1 MPHHAVRH
9 PTKLKVRVV
18 YDLKAKFNGT
28 SLNDHLL
35 QGPDLTNPLIGV
47 LMRFRHG
54 HYAVTADIEEMFY
67 QVKVPLEDRDVFR
80 FLWWSDGDINK
91 PVSDYRMNVHV
102 FGARSSPSCV
112 NYALRKTAE
121 DHGGWRLNQWT
132 ANNKDVLKKIPESE
146 RDASV
151 ASLDLNAS
159 QSGYGTASYL
169 KMVNASE
176 RVYCTLVMARAR
188 VAPLKPTTIPRLELT
203 AATVAARMD
212 CKLRK
217 ELGLKLE
224 DSVFWTDSTSVLKYL
239 FNQKARYHTFV
250 ANRVNLIRELSSAS
264 AWRYVDTKS
273 NPADL
278 ASRGLDVDTFLTS
291 EMWIRGPRFLHEPE
305 SSWPQVPE
313 DVKHG
318 SLEDDVEVKVSVMVC
333 ETVTTVMSFIE
344 EFASRFSNWQK
355 FVRCHAWVRRFL
367 KRNQMGVQASSK
379 IVRLRPFL
387 QDGLL
392 RVGGRLRHSGRHFN
406 ATHPIILPN
415 KSSLVKLMSIEV
427 MDSMETDS
435 FINAL
440 RRFTARRGPVKSIR
454 SDNGTNLVGAEKV
467 LRQELQL
474 LDQTAICDTMS
485 TRGISWCFNP
495 PHASHFGGVWERQ
508 IRSIRRVLSGICYQQ
523 TLTDDSLHTL
533 FCEVEAIINGRPL
546 TRVTDDPD
554 CLQPLT
560 PSMLL
565 NLKGSPGPVMNTD
578 NKNLYA
584 RRRWKQVQYLAD
596 LFWKRWSKEYLPLLQ
611 ERQKWNIKRRD
622 VKKGD
627 IVLAL
632 DERLPRGTWPLA
644 RVIEVMCDSDGHVRS
659 AKLKTVSGEYIRPI
673 SKMCLLLESEINT
686 EN

>member
-1 MPHHAVRH
+1 MAEDCFTFKICLGDKPVTR
-9 PTKLKVRVV
+9 R
-18 YDLKAKFNGT
+18 
-28 SLNDHLL
+28 
-35 QGPDLTNPLIGV
+35 GV
-47 LMRFRHG
+47 LSIAAPI
-54 HYAVTADIEEMFY
+54 YD
-67 QVKVPLEDRDVFR
+67 PL
-80 FLWWSDGDINK
+80 G
-91 PVSDYRMNVHV
+91 M
-102 FGARSSPSCV
+102 
-112 NYALRKTAE
+112 
-121 DHGGWRLNQWT
+121 
-132 ANNKDVLKKIPESE
+132 
-146 RDASV
+146 V
-151 ASLDLNAS
+151 ASLTLPAKMILQDMCQMQLGWDENMGDKEAARWRKWLEQLPKLSRFKVPRSLVPISFGSVISYQLHHFADAS
-159 QSGYGTASYL
+159 QSGYGTDSYL

-176 RVYCTLVMARAR
+176 RVYCTLVMSRAK

-224 DSVFWTDSTSVLKYL
+224 DSVFWTDSTPMLKYL

-264 AWRYVDTKS
+264 AWRYVDTNS
-273 NPADL
+273 NPTDL
-278 ASRGLDVDTFLTS
+278 ASRDLDVDTFLRS
-291 EMWIRGPRFLHEPE
+291 EMWIRGPRFLHESE
-305 SSWPQVPE
+305 SSWPQVP
-313 DVKHG
+313 DVKHR
-318 SLEDDVEVKVSVMVC
+318 SLEEDVEVKVSVMVC

-355 FVRCHAWVRRFL
+355 LPCMSQTILEAKPDGR
-367 KRNQMGVQASSK
+367 VQASSK

-387 QDGLL
+387 QDGLV
-392 RVGGRLRHSGRHFN
+392 RVGGRLRHSGRDPN

-415 KSSLVKLMSIEV
+415 KSSLVKLMVRWHHEKLAHCVHIEV

-454 SDNGTNLVGAEKV
+454 SDNGTNLVGTEKF

-533 FCEVEAIINGRPL
+533 FCEVEAIINNRPL
-546 TRVTDDPD
+546 TRITDDPD

-565 NLKGSPGPVMNTD
+565 NLEGSPGPVMNTD

-627 IVLAL
+627 IVLVL

-659 AKLKTVSGEYIRPI
+659 AKLTTVNREYIQPI
-673 SKMCLLLESEINT
+673 SKMCLLLENEINT

>member
-1 MPHHAVRH
+1 MVAPLTLPAKMILQDMCQMQLGWDENMGDKEAARWRKWLEQLPKLSRFKLPRSLVPISFGSVISYQLHH
-9 PTKLKVRVV
+9 
-18 YDLKAKFNGT
+18 F
-28 SLNDHLL
+28 
-35 QGPDLTNPLIGV
+35 
-47 LMRFRHG
+47 
-54 HYAVTADIEEMFY
+54 AD
-67 QVKVPLEDRDVFR
+67 
-80 FLWWSDGDINK
+80 
-91 PVSDYRMNVHV
+91 
-102 FGARSSPSCV
+102 
-112 NYALRKTAE
+112 
-121 DHGGWRLNQWT
+121 
-132 ANNKDVLKKIPESE
+132 
-146 RDASV
+146 
-151 ASLDLNAS
+151 AS

-188 VAPLKPTTIPRLELT
+188 VAPLKPTTIPRLELN
-203 AATVAARMD
+203 
-212 CKLRK
+212 LQN
-217 ELGLKLE
+217 GLL
-224 DSVFWTDSTSVLKYL
+224 VTTP
-239 FNQKARYHTFV
+239 
-250 ANRVNLIRELSSAS
+250 LSSAS

-367 KRNQMGVQASSK
+367 KRKYVPKLPDVNCLSSKEITDAETHIWKLVQQENYSSEIVSLSRKPDGRVQASSK

-415 KSSLVKLMSIEV
+415 KSSLVKLMVRWHHEKLAHCGQNYLLSELRQKFWVVHANAVARSVVRSCMKCRAICARPMTQEMADLPEDRIIPGQPPFTHTGTDCFGPFLVRKGRSNLKRYGIVFTCLTSRAVHIEV

-454 SDNGTNLVGAEKV
+454 SDNGTNLVVQRKFFV
-467 LRQELQL
+467 RSSSFLIKLPSVTPCQL
-474 LDQTAICDTMS
+474 EHLM
-485 TRGISWCFNP
+485 
-495 PHASHFGGVWERQ
+495 
-508 IRSIRRVLSGICYQQ
+508 

-596 LFWKRWSKEYLPLLQ
+596 LFWKRWSKEYLLLLQ

>member
-1 MPHHAVRH
+1 
-9 PTKLKVRVV
+9 
-18 YDLKAKFNGT
+18 
-28 SLNDHLL
+28 
-35 QGPDLTNPLIGV
+35 
-47 LMRFRHG
+47 
-54 HYAVTADIEEMFY
+54 
-67 QVKVPLEDRDVFR
+67 
-80 FLWWSDGDINK
+80 
-91 PVSDYRMNVHV
+91 
-102 FGARSSPSCV
+102 
-112 NYALRKTAE
+112 
-121 DHGGWRLNQWT
+121 
-132 ANNKDVLKKIPESE
+132 
-146 RDASV
+146 
-151 ASLDLNAS
+151 
-159 QSGYGTASYL
+159 
-169 KMVNASE
+169 
-176 RVYCTLVMARAR
+176 
-188 VAPLKPTTIPRLELT
+188 
-203 AATVAARMD
+203 MD

-291 EMWIRGPRFLHEPE
+291 EIWIRGPRFLHEPE

-367 KRNQMGVQASSK
+367 KRKYVPKLPDVNCLSSKEITDAETHIWKLVQQENYSSEIVSLSRKPDGRVQASSK

-387 QDGLL
+387 QDGLV

-415 KSSLVKLMSIEV
+415 KSSLVKLMVRWHHEKLAHCGQNYLLSELRQKFWVVHANAVARSVVRSCMKCRAICARPMTQEMADLPEDRIIPGQPPFTHTGTDCFGPFLVRKGRSNLKRYGIVFTCLTSRAVHIEV

>member
-1 MPHHAVRH
+1 
-9 PTKLKVRVV
+9 
-18 YDLKAKFNGT
+18 
-28 SLNDHLL
+28 
-35 QGPDLTNPLIGV
+35 
-47 LMRFRHG
+47 
-54 HYAVTADIEEMFY
+54 
-67 QVKVPLEDRDVFR
+67 
-80 FLWWSDGDINK
+80 
-91 PVSDYRMNVHV
+91 
-102 FGARSSPSCV
+102 
-112 NYALRKTAE
+112 
-121 DHGGWRLNQWT
+121 
-132 ANNKDVLKKIPESE
+132 
-146 RDASV
+146 
-151 ASLDLNAS
+151 
-159 QSGYGTASYL
+159 
-169 KMVNASE
+169 
-176 RVYCTLVMARAR
+176 
-188 VAPLKPTTIPRLELT
+188 
-203 AATVAARMD
+203 
-212 CKLRK
+212 
-217 ELGLKLE
+217 
-224 DSVFWTDSTSVLKYL
+224 
-239 FNQKARYHTFV
+239 
-250 ANRVNLIRELSSAS
+250 VNLIRELSSAS

-355 FVRCHAWVRRFL
+355 FVCCHAWVRRFL
-367 KRNQMGVQASSK
+367 KRKYVPKLPDVNCLSSKEITDAETHIWKLVQQENYSSEIVSLSRKPDGRVQASSK

-415 KSSLVKLMSIEV
+415 KSSLVKLMVRWHHEKLAHCGQNYLLSELRQKFWVVHANAVARSVVRSCMKCRAICARPMTQEMADLPEDRIIPGQPPFTHTGTDCFGPFLVRKGRSNLKRYGIVFTCLTSRAVHIEV

>member
-1 MPHHAVRH
+1 
-9 PTKLKVRVV
+9 
-18 YDLKAKFNGT
+18 
-28 SLNDHLL
+28 
-35 QGPDLTNPLIGV
+35 
-47 LMRFRHG
+47 
-54 HYAVTADIEEMFY
+54 
-67 QVKVPLEDRDVFR
+67 
-80 FLWWSDGDINK
+80 
-91 PVSDYRMNVHV
+91 
-102 FGARSSPSCV
+102 
-112 NYALRKTAE
+112 
-121 DHGGWRLNQWT
+121 
-132 ANNKDVLKKIPESE
+132 
-146 RDASV
+146 
-151 ASLDLNAS
+151 
-159 QSGYGTASYL
+159 
-169 KMVNASE
+169 
-176 RVYCTLVMARAR
+176 
-188 VAPLKPTTIPRLELT
+188 
-203 AATVAARMD
+203 
-212 CKLRK
+212 
-217 ELGLKLE
+217 
-224 DSVFWTDSTSVLKYL
+224 
-239 FNQKARYHTFV
+239 
-250 ANRVNLIRELSSAS
+250 
-264 AWRYVDTKS
+264 
-273 NPADL
+273 
-278 ASRGLDVDTFLTS
+278 
-291 EMWIRGPRFLHEPE
+291 
-305 SSWPQVPE
+305 
-313 DVKHG
+313 
-318 SLEDDVEVKVSVMVC
+318 MVC

-367 KRNQMGVQASSK
+367 KRKYVPKLPDVNCLSSKEITDAETHIWKLVQQENYSSEIVSLSRKPDGRVQASSK
-379 IVRLRPFL
+379 I
-387 QDGLL
+387 
-392 RVGGRLRHSGRHFN
+392 
-406 ATHPIILPN
+406 
-415 KSSLVKLMSIEV
+415 SSLVKLMVRWHHEKLAHCGQNYLLSELRQKFWVVHANAVARSVVRSCMKCRAICARPMTQEMADLPEDRIIPGQPPFTHTGTDCFGPFLRKGRSNLKRYGIVFTCLTSRAVHIEV

-440 RRFTARRGPVKSIR
+440 RRFTARRPVR

-673 SKMCLLLESEINT
+673 SKICLLLENEISD